1 MGTLCFC
8 EILRAKLAK
17 LEEERPSKSA
27 VLFGA
32 LCLFLLSL
40 RAERGN
46 PKKAKLKNQN
56 EEGFYILICHF
67 DFLSLIFDIVRD
79 LVL

>member
-1 MGTLCFC
+1 
-8 EILRAKLAK
+8 
-17 LEEERPSKSA
+17 
-27 VLFGA
+27 
-32 LCLFLLSL
+32 L